1 MEKGALQ
8 RLNEL
13 TRPWGS
19 GDRTKIETHP
29 LASST
34 SDLCLVA
41 KQMERRI
48 HYVKKKKME
57 RKDVHLRGQCGNIV
71 ASGLKRK
78 TFSTTLRLPAL

>member
-34 SDLCLVA
+34 PDLCLVA

-48 HYVKKKKME
+48 HYVKKKKKWKGKMFILGAN
-57 RKDVHLRGQCGNIV
+57 VVI
-71 ASGLKRK
+71 
-78 TFSTTLRLPAL
+78 